1 MISSNS
7 KLWLLNLST
16 QILRNVFKDKQ
27 NKILLFSL
35 KVVEIC
41 WWKTYKSVKKT
52 FHSTFSRMCR
62 IYRRVTENIFVR
74 VSKSSPIITIF
85 WVFIYIIC
93 IAFFDIS
100 FLRVAC
106 AKVIFTMLNR
116 SRSDRRSK
124 WNVFKS
130 IEIMQ

>member
-16 QILRNVFKDKQ
+16 QVLRNVFKDKQ

-35 KVVEIC
+35 KVIEIC

-62 IYRRVTENIFVR
+62 FQKRVTENHFVR
-74 VSKSSPIITIF
+74 VSQSSIMITIF
-85 WVFIYIIC
+85 WIFIYIIWK
-93 IAFFDIS
+93 AFFDIS
-100 FLRVAC
+100 FLWVAC
-106 AKVIFTMLNR
+106 AEITFTMLNR
-116 SRSDRRSK
+116 NRSDRRFK